1 VESAE
6 AVAKVEEWLR
16 AVHGPDFSAP
26 DGAGLRVDHDKVLRI
41 PEGWLVPYN
50 TIAYLDEGHAEKE
63 IFPPPSVIVRE
74 PDGELR
80 QAHPQ
85 PGGLSVPVA
94 FPGQENWREVVD
106 PEYAKSGLGHLGVP
120 LQAVAGWVKV
130 GPEGQQTGEERENP
144 EYRAGPIRRGYPKPQ
159 NKLETLLSFASVGWL
174 TRELF
179 LIGLLRCEVYVPAD
193 AETGKTSRFYFNAD
207 RGELKVFS
215 STRNLPSREHG
226 YWQVDI
232 ATLAGY
238 EAPPNL
244 VINGGPATFEDVG
257 GAELAEIA
265 QRFPRREPSIDV
277 TDRCPEA
284 QEDLVRIAEDT
295 ATRMGLPEPVALP
308 LGAAEKARKRGFE
321 LTVEEC
327 QKTVLGQSWL
337 RRLKLPEPPPG
348 RPNDLRAN
356 GLAPSYD
363 DEGQIV
369 PRLDTFGKYFERDTS
384 GAKFGWQRVTGAYV
398 GFAIGEA
405 LGAAVDRMRLDEIH
419 AAYGPDGVTDLQV
432 AYDLPGRI
440 GPLTQ
445 RLLFATEAVI
455 RSPHREQPES
465 REAEQALGT
474 VARNALLRWLY
485 TQGAPLENPD
495 GWLVKVP
502 ELKVRR
508 EADGTSDAALNAM
521 YALATVAPNA
531 VPMSGPEAL
540 VSALPAAMTGA
551 GHGSGLSGGSRQAVR
566 SLVGI
571 THPNEVDLEASTYLT
586 WLFEPALTSEA
597 FSYPIWNL
605 TREIFSDANPDQRGP
620 VWAELKKMVA
630 DAVPFFGKHGLPDLR
645 IPELVGDGKTTL
657 SVLGRAF
664 AALSGFENYPEQAL
678 LRSVNHGGR
687 SALTG
692 AIAGALLGARTGI
705 PGLPQKW
712 VEQLELRYLIEN
724 IATDA
729 FWHFDRHSAF
739 GVLGDQWAKRYPRW

>member
-16 AVHGPDFSAP
+16 AVHGPDVSAP
-26 DGAGLRVDHDKVLRI
+26 DGAGLRVNHDKVTRI

-50 TIAYLDEGHAEKE
+50 TIAYLDEGNAAKE

-80 QAHPQ
+80 QAHPH
-85 PGGLSVPVA
+85 PGGLSIPATV
-94 FPGQENWREVVD
+94 PGQENWREVVD
-106 PEYAKSGLGHLGVP
+106 PEYAKAGLGELGVP
-120 LQAVAGWVKV
+120 LQTVAGWVKV
-130 GPEGQQTGEERENP
+130 NADGVQTGEERENP
-144 EYRAGPIRRGYPKPQ
+144 EYKAGPIRRGYPKPQ

-174 TRELF
+174 TREQL
-179 LIGLLRCEVYVPAD
+179 LIGLLRCEVYVPANI
-193 AETGKTSRFYFNAD
+193 ETGKTDRFYFNAD

-226 YWQVDI
+226 YWKVDI

-244 VINGGPATFEDVG
+244 VINGGPATFEDVS
-257 GAELAEIA
+257 GAELAEVA
-265 QRFPRREPSIDV
+265 QRFPRHEPPVDV
-277 TDRCPEA
+277 NERCPEVDD
-284 QEDLVRIAEDT
+284 DLKRLARDT
-295 ATRMGLPEPVALP
+295 AGRMGLAEPVPLP
-308 LGAAEKARKRGFE
+308 LDAAEKARKRGFE
-321 LTVEEC
+321 LTAEEC

-337 RRLKLPEPPPG
+337 RRLSLPEPPPG

-363 DEGQIV
+363 NEGQVV
-369 PRLDTFGKYFERDTS
+369 PRLDTFGKYFERDNS
-384 GAKFGWQRVTGAYV
+384 SAKFGWQRVTGAYI
-398 GFAIGEA
+398 GFALGEA

-419 AAYGPDGVTDLQV
+419 NKYGPDGVSDLTV
-432 AYDLPGRI
+432 AFDLPGRI

-445 RLLFATEAVI
+445 RLLFYTEAVI

-465 REAEQALGT
+465 REAEQMLGT
-474 VARNALLRWLY
+474 IARNALLRWLY

-508 EADGTSDAALNAM
+508 DNDDAELNALH
-521 YALATVAPNA
+521 ALATVAPHA
-531 VPMSGPEAL
+531 VPRSGPEAL
-540 VSALPAAMTGA
+540 VAALPAAMTVA
-551 GHGSGLSGGSRQAVR
+551 GPGTAMSGGSRQAVR
-566 SLVGI
+566 SLVGV
-571 THPNEVDLEASTYLT
+571 THPTEVDLEAATYLT

-605 TREIFSDANPDQRGP
+605 TREIFNEANVNQRGP

-630 DAVPFFGKHGLPDLR
+630 DSVPFFGKHGLPDLR
-645 IPELVGDGKTTL
+645 VPEIVGDGKGTL

-678 LRSVNHGGR
+678 LRAVNHSGR

-739 GVLGDQWAKRYPRW
+739 GALGEKWTKRYPHW